1 MRILGGILMI
11 LMAAMVGIVEFRAIV
26 DPAVAQDVARK
37 FAEHDPFPRL
47 PLARMS
53 FLSWVF
59 CRSSEPDCSSFLQA
73 KDMERH
79 ASNQSMK
86 PTAPFRSNLS
96 VLATDP
102 ARGLSLSR

>member
-47 PLARMS
+47 PWTRMS

-79 ASNQSMK
+79 ASNQPMK
-86 PTAPFRSNLS
+86 PTAPLRGNFG
-96 VLATDP
+96 VFAMTP
-102 ARGLSLSR
+102 CRGLSLSR